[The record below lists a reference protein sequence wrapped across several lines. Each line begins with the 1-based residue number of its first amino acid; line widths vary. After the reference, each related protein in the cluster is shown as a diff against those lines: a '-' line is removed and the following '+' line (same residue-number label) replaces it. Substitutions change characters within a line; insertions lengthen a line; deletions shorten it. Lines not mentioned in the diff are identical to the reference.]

1 MRGKTPLGPRCPCRT
16 SKASLGATSGAEGE
30 ALTAFFLGGDF
41 FFFMP
46 LREQPMVNKPHFFFR
61 PYLSLGGTGSLGMGL
76 TGEWFVECKKVQ
88 PVVLLMVGRNPNTN
102 YYWHICIYIKPVW
115 IMGSTANLNWLA
127 GFLVAIDSMMSK
139 QKKID
144 SRVTCSRCEVT
155 AGSFHP
161 NAWGSM
167 IARILSFLSPTV
179 DGRNPALVDR

>member
-1 MRGKTPLGPRCPCRT
+1 
-16 SKASLGATSGAEGE
+16 
-30 ALTAFFLGGDF
+30 
-41 FFFMP
+41 
-46 LREQPMVNKPHFFFR
+46 
-61 PYLSLGGTGSLGMGL
+61 
-76 TGEWFVECKKVQ
+76 
-88 PVVLLMVGRNPNTN
+88 
-102 YYWHICIYIKPVW
+102 
-115 IMGSTANLNWLA
+115 MGSTANLNWLA

-179 DGRNPALVDR
+179 DGRNPALVDGSQSH